1 MRMKR
6 TNVVLDET
14 LLEEAV
20 KVSGERTYSRTIER
34 ALEEMIRRAQARGLD
49 QLAGSG
55 LWVGDLS
62 AMRADAAPVVRET
75 RAVYRPRKRRAAR

>member
-1 MRMKR
+1 MKR
-6 TNVVLDET
+6 TNVVLDEQ

-20 KVSGERTYSRTIER
+20 RVSGERTYARTIER
-34 ALEEMIRRAQARGLD
+34 ALEEMVRRAKARGIE

-62 AMRADAAPVVRET
+62 EMRGDRGTIVRE
-75 RAVYRPRKRRAAR
+75 RQGVYRARKPRTSR

>member
-1 MRMKR
+1 MKR
-6 TNVVLDET
+6 TNVVLDER

-34 ALEEMIRRAQARGLD
+34 ALEEMIRRAQARGID

-55 LWVGDLS
+55 LWVGTLS
-62 AMRADAAPVVRET
+62 EMRDDPTPVVRES
-75 RAVYRPRKRRAAR
+75 RSVYRTKKRRAAR